1 MKKYIWLM
9 FLFSFSVAYTQIRVT
24 LPISTKIMNLSTQI
38 AKTHL
43 GLSENNNRGSHIKM
57 YGKAVYGKPIDGF
70 YYCYAFQY
78 WSVDSACNVSRETNV
93 FPKTGHCLTALNIAK
108 KKYNTTKFA
117 SPIINDIIIWA
128 TAQGNGHAGRT
139 IEVLDSKKWIVK
151 TIEGNTSSD
160 NSNVRNGG
168 MVTYKKRYLK
178 FPISRMLFRGV
189 LNGK

>member
-1 MKKYIWLM
+1 MKKYIWLIL
-9 FLFSFSVAYTQIRVT
+9 LFSFSAVYAQIRVT
-24 LPISTKIMNLSTQI
+24 LPISTKIMNLSTRI

-43 GLSENNNRGSHIKM
+43 GLSETNNRGSHIKM
-57 YGKAVYGKPIDGF
+57 YGKAVYGKPVDGF

-78 WSVDSACNVSRETNV
+78 WSIDSACNVSRETNP

-108 KKYNTTKFA
+108 KKYSSVKFTT
-117 SPIINDIIIWA
+117 PIINDIIIWA

-139 IEVLDSKKWIVK
+139 DSIIDLKKWIVK
-151 TIEGNTSSD
+151 TTEANTSSD

-168 MVTYKKRYLK
+168 MVTHKKRYLK
-178 FPISRMLFRGV
+178 MPISRMLFKGV